1 MEKIEAKH
9 TTANDV
15 ITQLMILKSVI
26 GKTINSEKKNDTQ
39 WLKQYAHRNTVNFFL
54 TLLNITL

>member
-1 MEKIEAKH
+1 
-9 TTANDV
+9 
-15 ITQLMILKSVI
+15 MILKSVI